1 MRDADDVVADR
12 QPPAGRCL
20 NLKTEWKLSK
30 FILISMH
37 KTKVVGRTQNQNL
50 CPASVPR
57 GDQMKVLG
65 RMQNNLIVE

>member
-1 MRDADDVVADR
+1 MMLLLTADR
-12 QPPAGRCL
+12 RPDCRCL

-50 CPASVPR
+50 YPASNPR